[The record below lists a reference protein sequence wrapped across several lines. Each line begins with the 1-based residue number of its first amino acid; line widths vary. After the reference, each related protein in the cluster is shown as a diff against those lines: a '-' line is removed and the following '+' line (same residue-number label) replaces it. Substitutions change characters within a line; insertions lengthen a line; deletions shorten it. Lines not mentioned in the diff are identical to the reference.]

1 MRFIEVQ
8 AALLIIMIDVGECE
22 LKDGSQASLNM
33 LASFLMA
40 GFLF

>member
-1 MRFIEVQ
+1 MQV
-8 AALLIIMIDVGECE
+8 ALLIIMIDVGERE
-22 LKDGSQASLNM
+22 LKDGSQSLNM